1 MVHKI
6 SSYGRS
12 NWENGSKG
20 DKKGQF
26 YGLITNIFSYH
37 VSARA
42 LKSFQTIL
50 MGVGG
55 VFTLNI
61 PKWFL
66 AIVISYLIGVL
77 MIKNKDKASKCSGDR
92 MQVNQK
98 VYNLPFSRKWQKAL
112 KMSHNWTPSNRDFEK
127 STKATKMLFGTLL
140 N

>member
-55 VFTLNI
+55 GGYSHSTYLNDS
-61 PKWFL
+61 L
-66 AIVISYLIGVL
+66 
-77 MIKNKDKASKCSGDR
+77 
-92 MQVNQK
+92 Q
-98 VYNLPFSRKWQKAL
+98 
-112 KMSHNWTPSNRDFEK
+112 
-127 STKATKMLFGTLL
+127 LL
-140 N
+140 YPI